1 MMTFINQIR
10 GKKNKIV
17 LSYLGV
23 PAPELLIS
31 DKECISLAFLD
42 VETTGLD
49 KRNDQIIELAVKV
62 VIVEICSGKIVSIE
76 GDYESYNDPGF
87 EISDRI
93 TQLTGI
99 KNKDIKGRAIVW
111 GHVDDLI
118 SNVDLIVAHNANFD
132 RSFVDR
138 NSVISVK
145 KVWSCSVNDIDWLKR
160 GFSSSK
166 QELLC
171 YWHGFF
177 FDAHRA
183 MNDIDALINLLTH
196 SSYTSN
202 RPIIELIENSQ
213 KLQYIILAENFPY
226 NEKKKESI
234 KRNKYQWN
242 PERKVWY
249 KNVSEDSLEA
259 EKELLTAKIYDNVF
273 KGRVKKLD
281 LVDKY
286 KPI

>member
-1 MMTFINQIR
+1 MTFIDQIR

-17 LSYLGV
+17 LSYLGI
-23 PAPELLIS
+23 PEPELLMS
-31 DKECISLAFLD
+31 DEECISLAFLD

-62 VIVEICSGKIVSIE
+62 VTVEINSGKIVSID

-87 EISDRI
+87 EISDKI
-93 TQLTGI
+93 TLLTGI
-99 KNKDIKGRAIVW
+99 KNKDIKGKEIVW
-111 GHVDDLI
+111 AYVDELL
-118 SNVDLIVAHNANFD
+118 SKVDVIVAHNAIFD

-138 NSVISVK
+138 NSAISIG
-145 KVWSCSVNDIDWLKR
+145 KVWSCSVNDINWLRR

-183 MNDIDALINLLTH
+183 MNDIDALVNLLTH
-196 SSYTSN
+196 SSYTGK

-234 KRNKYQWN
+234 KRNKYLWN
-242 PERKVWY
+242 PGRKVWY
-249 KNVSEDSLEA
+249 KNVSEDNLEA
-259 EKELLTAKIYDNVF
+259 EKEILTETIYDNVF
-273 KGRVKKLD
+273 KGRVKKID

>member
-1 MMTFINQIR
+1 MTFIDQLKREN
-10 GKKNKIV
+10 NKIV
-17 LSYLGV
+17 LSYLGL
-23 PAPELLIS
+23 PAPEMLIT

-49 KRNDQIIELAVKV
+49 KRNDQIIELAIKV
-62 VIVEICSGKIVSIE
+62 VNVEKTSGKIVSIE
-76 GDYESYNDPGF
+76 GEYESYSDPGF

-93 TQLTGI
+93 SQLTGI
-99 KNKDIKGRAIVW
+99 RNEDIKGKAIVW

-118 SNVDLIVAHNANFD
+118 SKVDVIVAHNATFD

-138 NSVISVK
+138 NSVISVE

-196 SSYTSN
+196 SSYSSN
-202 RPIIELIENSQ
+202 RPMIELIENSQ
-213 KLQYIILAENFPY
+213 KVQYIILAENFPY
-226 NEKKKESI
+226 NEKKKETI
-234 KRNKYQWN
+234 KRSKYMWN
-242 PERKVWY
+242 PHRKVWY
-249 KNVSEDSLEA
+249 KNVSEDSIEA
-259 EKELLTAKIYDNVF
+259 EKKILSAAIYDNVF
-273 KGRVKKLD
+273 QGRVKKID
-281 LVDKY
+281 PIDKY

>member
-1 MMTFINQIR
+1 MTFIDQTKR
-10 GKKNKIV
+10 KNNEIV
-17 LSYLGV
+17 LSYLGS
-23 PAPELLIS
+23 PAPEMLIT
-31 DKECISLAFLD
+31 DKKCISLAFLD

-62 VIVEICSGKIVSIE
+62 VNVEKTSGKIVSIE
-76 GDYESYNDPGF
+76 SEYESYNDPGF

-118 SNVDLIVAHNANFD
+118 SNVDLIVAHNATFD

-138 NSVISVK
+138 NSVISAK

-196 SSYTSN
+196 SSYSSN
-202 RPIIELIENSQ
+202 RPITELIQNSQ
-213 KLQYIILAENFPY
+213 KVQYIILAENFSY
-226 NEKKKESI
+226 NEKKKEII
-234 KRNKYQWN
+234 KRNKYMWN
-242 PERKVWY
+242 PDQKVWY
-249 KNVSEDSLEA
+249 KNVSEDSIEA
-259 EKELLTAKIYDNVF
+259 EKKILAATIYDNVF
-273 KGRVKKLD
+273 QGRVKKID
-281 LVDKY
+281 PTDKY

>member
-1 MMTFINQIR
+1 MTFIDQIKR
-10 GKKNKIV
+10 KNNEIV
-17 LSYLGV
+17 LSYLGS
-23 PAPELLIS
+23 PAPEMLIT
-31 DKECISLAFLD
+31 DKKCISLAFLD

-62 VIVEICSGKIVSIE
+62 VNVEKISGKIVSIE
-76 GDYESYNDPGF
+76 SEYESYNDPGF

-99 KNKDIKGRAIVW
+99 KNKDIKERAIAW

-118 SNVDLIVAHNANFD
+118 SNVDLIVAHNATFD

-196 SSYTSN
+196 SSYSGN
-202 RPIIELIENSQ
+202 RPIKELIENSQ
-213 KLQYIILAENFPY
+213 KVQYIILAENFPY
-226 NEKKKESI
+226 NEKKKEII
-234 KRNKYQWN
+234 KRNKYMWN
-242 PERKVWY
+242 PDQKVWY
-249 KNVSEDSLEA
+249 KNVLEDSIEA
-259 EKELLTAKIYDNVF
+259 EKKILAAAIYDNVF
-273 KGRVKKLD
+273 QGRVKKID
-281 LVDKY
+281 PMDKY

>member
-1 MMTFINQIR
+1 MTFIDQIKR
-10 GKKNKIV
+10 KNNEIV
-17 LSYLGV
+17 LSYLGS
-23 PAPELLIS
+23 PAPEMLIT
-31 DKECISLAFLD
+31 DKKCISLAFLD

-62 VIVEICSGKIVSIE
+62 VNVEKTSGKIVSIE
-76 GDYESYNDPGF
+76 SEYESYNDPGF

-118 SNVDLIVAHNANFD
+118 SNVDLIVAHNATFD

-196 SSYTSN
+196 SSYSSN
-202 RPIIELIENSQ
+202 RPIIELIQNSQ
-213 KLQYIILAENFPY
+213 KVQYIILAENFSY
-226 NEKKKESI
+226 NEKKKEII
-234 KRNKYQWN
+234 KRNKYMWN
-242 PERKVWY
+242 PDQKVWY
-249 KNVSEDSLEA
+249 KNVSEDSIEA
-259 EKELLTAKIYDNVF
+259 EKKILAATIYDNVF
-273 KGRVKKLD
+273 QGRVKKID
-281 LVDKY
+281 PTDKY

>member
-1 MMTFINQIR
+1 MTFIDQIKR
-10 GKKNKIV
+10 KNNEIV
-17 LSYLGV
+17 LSYLGS
-23 PAPELLIS
+23 PAPEMLIT
-31 DKECISLAFLD
+31 DKKCISLAFLD

-62 VIVEICSGKIVSIE
+62 VNVEKTSGKIVSIE
-76 GDYESYNDPGF
+76 SEYESYNDPGF

-118 SNVDLIVAHNANFD
+118 SNVDLIVAHNATFD

-138 NSVISVK
+138 NSVISVE
-145 KVWSCSVNDIDWLKR
+145 KVWSCSVSDIDWLKR

-196 SSYTSN
+196 SSYSSN
-202 RPIIELIENSQ
+202 RPIIELIQNSQ
-213 KLQYIILAENFPY
+213 KVQYIILAENFSY
-226 NEKKKESI
+226 NEKKKEII
-234 KRNKYQWN
+234 KRNKYMWN
-242 PERKVWY
+242 PDQKVWY
-249 KNVSEDSLEA
+249 KNVSEDSIET
-259 EKELLTAKIYDNVF
+259 EKKILAATIYDNVF
-273 KGRVKKLD
+273 QGRVKKID
-281 LVDKY
+281 PTDKY

>member
-1 MMTFINQIR
+1 MTFIDQIKR
-10 GKKNKIV
+10 KNNEIV
-17 LSYLGV
+17 LSHLGS
-23 PAPELLIS
+23 PAPEMLIT

-62 VIVEICSGKIVSIE
+62 VNVEKTSGKIVSIE

-99 KNKDIKGRAIVW
+99 KNKDIKERAIAW

-118 SNVDLIVAHNANFD
+118 SNVDLIVAHNATFD

-196 SSYTSN
+196 SSYSSN
-202 RPIIELIENSQ
+202 RPIKELIQNSQ
-213 KLQYIILAENFPY
+213 KVQYIILAENFPY
-226 NEKKKESI
+226 NEKKKEII
-234 KRNKYQWN
+234 KRNKYMWN
-242 PERKVWY
+242 PDQKVWY
-249 KNVSEDSLEA
+249 KNVLEDSIEA
-259 EKELLTAKIYDNVF
+259 EKKILAAAIYDNVF
-273 KGRVKKLD
+273 QGRVKKID
-281 LVDKY
+281 PTDKY

>member
-1 MMTFINQIR
+1 MTFIDQIR

-62 VIVEICSGKIVSIE
+62 VNVEKTSGKIVSIE

-138 NSVISVK
+138 NSVISVR

-196 SSYTSN
+196 SSYTSK
-202 RPIIELIENSQ
+202 RPIIELIQNSQ
-213 KLQYIILAENFPY
+213 KDQYIILAENFSY
-226 NEKKKESI
+226 NEKKKEII
-234 KRNKYQWN
+234 KRNKYMWN
-242 PERKVWY
+242 PDHKVWY
-249 KNVSEDSLEA
+249 KNVSEDSIEA
-259 EKELLTAKIYDNVF
+259 EKKILAATIYDNVF
-273 KGRVKKLD
+273 QGRVKKID
-281 LVDKY
+281 PTDKY

>member
-1 MMTFINQIR
+1 MMTFIDQIKR
-10 GKKNKIV
+10 KNNEII
-17 LSYLGV
+17 LSHLGS
-23 PAPELLIS
+23 PAPEMLIT

-62 VIVEICSGKIVSIE
+62 VNVEKISGKIVSIE
-76 GDYESYNDPGF
+76 SEYESYNDPGF

-99 KNKDIKGRAIVW
+99 KNKDIKERAIAW

-118 SNVDLIVAHNANFD
+118 SNVDLIVAHNATFD

-196 SSYTSN
+196 SSYSGN
-202 RPIIELIENSQ
+202 RPIKELIENSQ
-213 KLQYIILAENFPY
+213 KVQYIILAENFPY
-226 NEKKKESI
+226 NEKKKEII
-234 KRNKYQWN
+234 KRNKYMWN
-242 PERKVWY
+242 PDQKVWY
-249 KNVSEDSLEA
+249 KNVLEDSIEA
-259 EKELLTAKIYDNVF
+259 EKKILAAAIYDNVF
-273 KGRVKKLD
+273 QGRVKKID
-281 LVDKY
+281 PMDKY

>member
-1 MMTFINQIR
+1 MTFIDQIKR
-10 GKKNKIV
+10 KNNEIV
-17 LSYLGV
+17 LSYLGS
-23 PAPELLIS
+23 PAPEMLIT
-31 DKECISLAFLD
+31 DKKCISLAFLD

-62 VIVEICSGKIVSIE
+62 VNVEKTSGKIVSIE
-76 GDYESYNDPGF
+76 SEYESYNDPGF

-118 SNVDLIVAHNANFD
+118 SNVDLIVAHNATFD

-196 SSYTSN
+196 SSYTSK
-202 RPIIELIENSQ
+202 RPIIELIQNSQ
-213 KLQYIILAENFPY
+213 KDQYIILAENFSY
-226 NEKKKESI
+226 NEKKKEII
-234 KRNKYQWN
+234 KRNKYMWN
-242 PERKVWY
+242 PDHKVWY
-249 KNVSEDSLEA
+249 KNVSEDSIEA
-259 EKELLTAKIYDNVF
+259 EKKILAATIYDNVF
-273 KGRVKKLD
+273 QGRVKKID
-281 LVDKY
+281 PTDKY

>member
-1 MMTFINQIR
+1 MTFIDQIKR
-10 GKKNKIV
+10 KNNEIV
-17 LSYLGV
+17 LSHLGS
-23 PAPELLIS
+23 PAPEMLIT

-62 VIVEICSGKIVSIE
+62 VNVEKTSGKIVSIE
-76 GDYESYNDPGF
+76 SEYESYNDPGF

-99 KNKDIKGRAIVW
+99 KNKDIKERAIAW
-111 GHVDDLI
+111 GYVDDLI
-118 SNVDLIVAHNANFD
+118 SNVDLIVAHNATFD

-196 SSYTSN
+196 SSYSSN
-202 RPIIELIENSQ
+202 RPIKELIQNSQ
-213 KLQYIILAENFPY
+213 KVQYIILAENFSY
-226 NEKKKESI
+226 NEKKKEII
-234 KRNKYQWN
+234 KRNKYMWN
-242 PERKVWY
+242 PDQKVWY
-249 KNVSEDSLEA
+249 KNVLEDSIEA
-259 EKELLTAKIYDNVF
+259 EKKILAAAIYDNVF
-273 KGRVKKLD
+273 QGRVKKID
-281 LVDKY
+281 PIDKY

>member
-1 MMTFINQIR
+1 MTFIDQTKR
-10 GKKNKIV
+10 KNNEIV
-17 LSYLGV
+17 LSYLGS
-23 PAPELLIS
+23 PAPEMLIT
-31 DKECISLAFLD
+31 DKKCISLAFLD

-62 VIVEICSGKIVSIE
+62 VNVEKTSGKIVSIE
-76 GDYESYNDPGF
+76 SEYESYNDPGF

-118 SNVDLIVAHNANFD
+118 SNVDLIVAHNATFD

-138 NSVISVK
+138 NSVISAK

-196 SSYTSN
+196 SSYSSN
-202 RPIIELIENSQ
+202 RPITELIQNSQ
-213 KLQYIILAENFPY
+213 KVQYIILAENFSY
-226 NEKKKESI
+226 NEKKKEII
-234 KRNKYQWN
+234 KRNKYMWN
-242 PERKVWY
+242 PYQKVWY
-249 KNVSEDSLEA
+249 KNVSEDSIEA
-259 EKELLTAKIYDNVF
+259 EKKILAATIYDNVF
-273 KGRVKKLD
+273 QGRVKKID
-281 LVDKY
+281 PIDKY